1 MGSAKSRGYA
11 YGDNLAIALLRQ
23 TKKRS
28 VQEMLTNEQL
38 ALNLQSS
45 PPRGC

>member
-11 YGDNLAIALLRQ
+11 YGDNLAIALIQQ

-28 VQEMLTNEQL
+28 VQEMLTNEYFAPYLYQ
-38 ALNLQSS
+38 
-45 PPRGC
+45 P